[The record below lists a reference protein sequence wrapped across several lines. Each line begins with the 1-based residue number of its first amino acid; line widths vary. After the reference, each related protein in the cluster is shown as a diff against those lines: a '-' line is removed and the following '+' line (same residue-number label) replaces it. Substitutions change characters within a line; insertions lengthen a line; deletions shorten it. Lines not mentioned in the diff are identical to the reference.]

1 MVLVNILSFNK
12 TMDKELQNVSGGKEP
27 TYFEDTEN
35 LEIYIDG
42 IRWYTYQ
49 QLSALLDISVSA
61 IYKKTKNGKIK
72 NKKVYGLSVYRQ

>member
-1 MVLVNILSFNK
+1 MLVNILSFKK

-27 TYFEDTEN
+27 TYFEETEN

>member
-1 MVLVNILSFNK
+1 
-12 TMDKELQNVSGGKEP
+12 MDKELQNVSGGKEP

>member
-1 MVLVNILSFNK
+1 MLVNILSFKK

>member
-1 MVLVNILSFNK
+1 
-12 TMDKELQNVSGGKEP
+12 MDKELQNVSGGKEP
-27 TYFEDTEN
+27 TYFEETEN

-49 QLSALLDISVSA
+49 QLSALLDLSVSA
-61 IYKKTKNGKIK
+61 IYKKTKDGKIK

>member
-1 MVLVNILSFNK
+1 MLVNILSFKK

-27 TYFEDTEN
+27 TYFEETEN

-42 IRWYTYQ
+42 IRLYTYQ
-49 QLSALLDISVSA
+49 QLSALLDLSVSA

>member
-1 MVLVNILSFNK
+1 MLENILSFKK
-12 TMDKELQNVSGGKEP
+12 TRDKELQNVSGGKEP

-49 QLSALLDISVSA
+49 QLSALLDLSVSA

>member
-1 MVLVNILSFNK
+1 
-12 TMDKELQNVSGGKEP
+12 MDKELQNVSGGKEP

-49 QLSALLDISVSA
+49 QLSALLDLSVSA
-61 IYKKTKNGKIK
+61 IYKKTKDGKIK